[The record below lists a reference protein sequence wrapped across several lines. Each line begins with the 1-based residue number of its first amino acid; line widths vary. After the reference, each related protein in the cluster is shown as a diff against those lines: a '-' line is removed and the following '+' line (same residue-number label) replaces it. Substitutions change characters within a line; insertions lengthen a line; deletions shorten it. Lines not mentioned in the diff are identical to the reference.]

1 MKLLRYG
8 LPGKEKPGLLDE
20 TGQIRD
26 LSKIIPDLTGEYL
39 SRESLSRIAALKVS
53 QLDVVPGMPRLGP
66 PIGRVGHFIAVG
78 LNYIDHAHE
87 TNSPIPDE
95 PILFNK
101 AVSSISGPDDGFSL
115 PKNSFKTDW
124 EVELAIIIGERGYD
138 ISESEA
144 LDHVAGYC
152 ICHDVSERAHQIE
165 RGGQWMKGK
174 SAPGFGPLGPWLVT
188 KDEVSDVQNLDL
200 FLDVNGVRRQ
210 TGNTRTMIFG
220 VRTLVS
226 YISRF
231 MALEAGDVITTGT
244 PPGVGLGMKPPMFL
258 KAGDVVT
265 LGVSGLGKQT
275 QHVKAGVVAPGENW
289 VPLPPIG

>member
-1 MKLLRYG
+1 M
-8 LPGKEKPGLLDE
+8 
-20 TGQIRD
+20 
-26 LSKIIPDLTGEYL
+26 
-39 SRESLSRIAALKVS
+39 
-53 QLDVVPGMPRLGP
+53 
-66 PIGRVGHFIAVG
+66 
-78 LNYIDHAHE
+78 
-87 TNSPIPDE
+87 
-95 PILFNK
+95 
-101 AVSSISGPDDGFSL
+101 L
-115 PKNSFKTDW
+115 PKGSVKTDW
-124 EVELAIIIGERGYD
+124 EVELAIVIGEGGYEIPED
-138 ISESEA
+138 QA
-144 LDHVAGYC
+144 FNHVAGYC
-152 ICHDVSERAHQIE
+152 VCHDVSERAHQVE

-188 KDEVSDVQNLDL
+188 REEIADVQNLDL

-220 VRTLVS
+220 VKMLVS

-275 QHVKAGVVAPGENW
+275 QRIAAPAS
-289 VPLPPIG
+289 

>member
-8 LPGKEKPGLLDE
+8 PPGGEKPGLLDDA
-20 TGQIRD
+20 GCIRD
-26 LSKIIPDLTGEYL
+26 LSGIVADLSGEHL
-39 SRESLSRIAALKVS
+39 SREGLSRISSLQVS
-53 QLDVVPGMPRLGP
+53 QLDIVPGAPRIGP
-66 PIGRVGHFIAVG
+66 PVGRVGHFIAVG

-87 TNSPIPDE
+87 TNSPIPGE

-101 AVSSISGPDDGFSL
+101 AVSSISGPDDGFML
-115 PKNSFKTDW
+115 PKGSAKTDW
-124 EVELAIIIGERGYD
+124 EVELAIVIGEGGYEIPED
-138 ISESEA
+138 QA
-144 LDHVAGYC
+144 FNHVAGYC
-152 ICHDVSERAHQIE
+152 VCHDVSERAHQVE

-188 KDEVSDVQNLDL
+188 KEEIADVQNLDL

-220 VRTLVS
+220 VKMLVS
-226 YISRF
+226 YISCF

-275 QHVKAGVVAPGENW
+275 QRVAARAS
-289 VPLPPIG
+289 

>member
-8 LPGKEKPGLLDE
+8 PPGGEKPGLLDDA
-20 TGQIRD
+20 GCIRD
-26 LSKIIPDLTGEYL
+26 LSGVVADLSGEHL
-39 SRESLSRIAALKVS
+39 SREGLSRISSLQVS
-53 QLDVVPGMPRLGP
+53 QLDIVPGAPRIGP
-66 PIGRVGHFIAVG
+66 PVARVGHFIAVG

-95 PILFNK
+95 PVLFNK
-101 AVSSISGPDDGFSL
+101 AVSSISGPDDGFML
-115 PKNSFKTDW
+115 PKGSVKTDW
-124 EVELAIIIGERGYD
+124 EVELAIVIGEGGYEIPED
-138 ISESEA
+138 QA
-144 LDHVAGYC
+144 FNHVAGYC
-152 ICHDVSERAHQIE
+152 VCHDVSERAHQVE

-188 KDEVSDVQNLDL
+188 KEEIADVQNLDL

-220 VRTLVS
+220 VKMLVS

-275 QHVKAGVVAPGENW
+275 QRVAARAS
-289 VPLPPIG
+289 

>member
-8 LPGKEKPGLLDE
+8 SPGKEKPGLLDE
-20 TGQIRD
+20 VGHIRD
-26 LSKIIPDLTGEYL
+26 LSKIIPDLSGEHL

-53 QLDVVPGMPRLGP
+53 QLDIVPGTPRIGP
-66 PIGRVGHFIAVG
+66 PVGRVGHFIAVG

-87 TNSPIPDE
+87 TNSPIPAE

-101 AVSSISGPDDGFSL
+101 AVSSISGPNDGFNL
-115 PKNSFKTDW
+115 PKDSVKTDW

-152 ICHDVSERAHQIE
+152 VCHDVSERAHQIE

-188 KDEVSDVQNLDL
+188 KDEISDVQNLDL

-220 VRTLVS
+220 VKTLVS

-275 QHVKAGVVAPGENW
+275 QHVKASVVAPGEKW
-289 VPLPPIG
+289 IPLGPIG

>member
-8 LPGKEKPGLLDE
+8 PPGAEKPGLLDDA
-20 TGQIRD
+20 GCIRD
-26 LSKIIPDLTGEYL
+26 LSGIVADLSGEHL
-39 SRESLSRIAALKVS
+39 SREGLSRIASLQVS
-53 QLDVVPGMPRLGP
+53 QLDIVPGAPRIGP
-66 PIGRVGHFIAVG
+66 PVGRVGHFIAVG

-87 TNSPIPDE
+87 TNSPIPGE

-101 AVSSISGPDDGFSL
+101 AVSSISGPDDGFML
-115 PKNSFKTDW
+115 PKGSAKTDW
-124 EVELAIIIGERGYD
+124 EVELAIVIGEGGYEIPED
-138 ISESEA
+138 QA
-144 LDHVAGYC
+144 FNHVAGYC
-152 ICHDVSERAHQIE
+152 VCHDVSERAHQVE

-188 KDEVSDVQNLDL
+188 KEEIADVQNLDL

-220 VRTLVS
+220 VELLVS

-275 QHVKAGVVAPGENW
+275 QRVAARAS
-289 VPLPPIG
+289 